1 MTAYRTDIGRQTIRI
16 EGVRYTGREIGEWGR
31 SRGTDEPGYRQELF
45 SFLSEWFS
53 KEDTLLVH
61 TSGSTGAPKG
71 IRVEK
76 ERMMASACLTCSF
89 LGLREGDT
97 ALLCLPLKY
106 IAGKMMVVR
115 SLVAGLD
122 LLPVAPSGHPL
133 MGVEEAP
140 AFAAMIPMQVCNS
153 LQVPEEKVK
162 LRQIK
167 SLIAGG
173 GGMDTRTVGELA
185 DFPNAVWS
193 TYGMT
198 ETLSHIALRRLNGP
212 EASGWY
218 TPLEGVDIRLS
229 GENTLLIKASR
240 VCKGELATNDMAEI
254 NGRKQFRILGRKDNT
269 INSGGVKI
277 QIEQVESALKEYIS
291 QPFLITPVPDEKFGE
306 IIILLV
312 EGQIPEGLDSI
323 YERALP
329 AYHRPKHAI
338 PVFRI
343 PLTEN
348 GKPDRIAA
356 KILARRLCP
365 ATSIK

>member
-1 MTAYRTDIGRQTIRI
+1 MMTYRTDIRRQTIRI
-16 EGVRYTGREIGEWGR
+16 EGVRYTGREIVEWGR
-31 SRGTDEPGYRQELF
+31 NRRKDEAGFRQELF
-45 SFLSEWFS
+45 SFLAEWFG
-53 KEDTLLVH
+53 KESTLLVH

-115 SLVAGLD
+115 SLVADLD

-133 MGVEEAP
+133 IGVKEVP

-167 SLIAGG
+167 SLIVGG
-173 GGMDTRTVGELA
+173 SGMDTRTVGELA
-185 DFPNAVWS
+185 DFPNAVWG

-198 ETLSHIALRRLNGP
+198 ETLSHIALRKLNGAD
-212 EASGWY
+212 ASGWY
-218 TPLEGVDIRLS
+218 TPLEGVNIRLS
-229 GENTLLIKASR
+229 EEKTLLIQAPR
-240 VCKGELATNDMAEI
+240 VCKGELTTNDIAEI

-269 INSGGVKI
+269 VNSGGVKI
-277 QIEQVESALKEYIS
+277 QIEQVESALKEHIS
-291 QPFLITPVPDEKFGE
+291 QPFLITAIPDETFGE
-306 IIILLV
+306 IIVLLV
-312 EGQIPEGLDSI
+312 EGETPEGLDDI

-329 AYHRPKHAI
+329 PYHRPKRTI
-338 PVFRI
+338 PILRI

-356 KILARRLCP
+356 KTLARKP
-365 ATSIK
+365 FPPTSIK